1 MCVGTSA
8 HEPCVP
14 VPLPHDRRLPQP
26 GQGPSRDMLN
36 GFWKHKMIGFTE
48 AGPGE
53 TPQVCVSVCVGGLE
67 AAVLSV

>member
-1 MCVGTSA
+1 
-8 HEPCVP
+8 
-14 VPLPHDRRLPQP
+14 
-26 GQGPSRDMLN
+26 MLN